1 MRIDPL
7 RTIPGVVASALVG
20 PDGLP
25 IESYGDGGDA
35 LAAELT
41 SLRTSLDRTGRRLG
55 AGEVTRIAFTSER
68 VEVVAVASGNF
79 VLGAA
84 LARGSDTRTAQQTM
98 ARLAL
103 DLNHLP
109 RVEQA

>member
-1 MRIDPL
+1 MRIDP
-7 RTIPGVVASALVG
+7 IKQVPGVIASALVG

-25 IESYGDGGDA
+25 LESYGDGGDA

-68 VEVVAVASGNF
+68 VEVVAVASGQF

-84 LARGSDTRTAQQTM
+84 LARGSDTRTAQQTL
-98 ARLAL
+98 AKLAL
-103 DLNHLP
+103 ELSGLP
-109 RVEQA
+109 RAEGA

>member
-1 MRIDPL
+1 MIIDPL
-7 RTIPGVVASALVG
+7 RTLPGVIAAALVG

-25 IESYGDGGDA
+25 IETHGDGGDA
-35 LAAELT
+35 MAAEL
-41 SLRTSLDRTGRRLG
+41 SALRASLDRTGRRLG

-68 VEVVAVASGNF
+68 IEVVAVSSGDF

-84 LARGSDTRTAQQTM
+84 MARGTDTRTAQQTL

-103 DLNHLP
+103 ELGHLP
-109 RVEQA
+109 RPETP

>member
-1 MRIDPL
+1 MRIDPIK
-7 RTIPGVVASALVG
+7 TVSGVIASALVG

-25 IESYGDGGDA
+25 LESYGDGGDA

-68 VEVVAVASGNF
+68 VEVVAVASGQF

-84 LARGSDTRTAQQTM
+84 LARGSDTRTAQQTL
-98 ARLAL
+98 AKLAL
-103 DLNHLP
+103 ELSGLP
-109 RVEQA
+109 RAEGA